1 MLASIV
7 HHALFVRT
15 APCVIQKIRAHVGIP
30 GNEEAD
36 RLAKLGTT
44 NPFADPLTPP
54 RTNPGPFAPWPPA
67 LLDQPPTGPILATNT
82 RRDVLAIHER
92 MAVDEVRRLAV
103 VAAAAPTD
111 GPRLPHSTA
120 RFWCQAQTHLLPKES
135 TAFLRSRGLV
145 PRRTLQLAVQFRHW
159 TYCGQARLHQM
170 GLAPSPL
177 CLLCGKHNDTPV
189 YAGGGCSHRILSDMA
204 TTSHNQAVHLILDAI
219 RDGTHGGDKLLA
231 NAGTQH
237 TGTPHERTVP
247 SFLVPNYPGFP
258 DVLACLGL
266 PADAPDPTSTPNP
279 AILYAP
285 LEITRTYDTSIP
297 HAVRRKQSKYS
308 HDPAVDAELVP
319 DTSSHPPF
327 LTFYAQC
334 ALEGTAF

>member
-1 MLASIV
+1 MPKGFLAAARSSSAPAFSPPTLSDPDTTTHDALLAYAASPPPPRLFDPASIFYTDASQADPSTGIGPVGVGVHCPKLGISRHFVATEQPRTVQRGELAGIWWAVLNAPPNDPLHIASDSLTSLQQLHSTLHRTDSTAEHQHHEMLATIV

-92 MAVDEVRRLAV
+92 MAVEEVRRLAV
-103 VAAAAPTD
+103 SAAAAPAD
-111 GPRLPHSTA
+111 GPRLPHPTA

-145 PRRTLQLAVQFRHW
+145 PRRTLQLAVQFRHL
-159 TYCGQARLHQM
+159 TYCG
-170 GLAPSPL
+170 
-177 CLLCGKHNDTPV
+177 
-189 YAGGGCSHRILSDMA
+189 
-204 TTSHNQAVHLILDAI
+204 
-219 RDGTHGGDKLLA
+219 
-231 NAGTQH
+231 
-237 TGTPHERTVP
+237 
-247 SFLVPNYPGFP
+247 
-258 DVLACLGL
+258 
-266 PADAPDPTSTPNP
+266 
-279 AILYAP
+279 
-285 LEITRTYDTSIP
+285 
-297 HAVRRKQSKYS
+297 
-308 HDPAVDAELVP
+308 
-319 DTSSHPPF
+319 
-327 LTFYAQC
+327 
-334 ALEGTAF
+334 